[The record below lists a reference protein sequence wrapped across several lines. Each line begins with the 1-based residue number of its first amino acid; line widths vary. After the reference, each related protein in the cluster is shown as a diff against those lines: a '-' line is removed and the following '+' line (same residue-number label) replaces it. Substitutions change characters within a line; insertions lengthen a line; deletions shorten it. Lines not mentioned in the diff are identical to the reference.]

1 LQLFWK
7 LQNCFYRV
15 LCLVPSL
22 MLLHDGVATSE
33 VIFIF

>member
-7 LQNCFYRV
+7 LQNCF
-15 LCLVPSL
+15 CLVPSL
-22 MLLHDGVATSE
+22 MLLHDGVAKSE